1 MQVQIKPPGTVRKSC
16 IANPQRSEERKK
28 KRKRK
33 KADALYFVAFHS
45 SSVFTLFLERN
56 QKSRTLCFVCLILN
70 VYKIKIKSSFSVYVK
85 KKSLKYFPSY
95 KESGTHGSC
104 SPIVINAG
112 DYLSCTAISRPTFI
126 SPICEKKSL
135 KYFPSY
141 KESGTHGSCSP
152 IVINAGDY
160 LSCTAISRPTFISP
174 ICHPVQLTGP

>member
-1 MQVQIKPPGTVRKSC
+1 MCKCKLSHQVQ
-16 IANPQRSEERKK
+16 SEKAALQIHKGQKKERKK
-28 KRKRK
+28 KKK

-104 SPIVINAG
+104 P
-112 DYLSCTAISRPTFI
+112 
-126 SPICEKKSL
+126 
-135 KYFPSY
+135 
-141 KESGTHGSCSP
+141 P